1 MEHEGG
7 TAIGYLS
14 VVRYGWGIYGRERE
28 RERERARER
37 IGSVNGRS
45 KREGFCNC
53 KLLLQLDMHIV
64 QTRDKRSF
72 ETSNN

>member
-14 VVRYGWGIYGRERE
+14 VVRYGWGIDGRERE
-28 RERERARER
+28 REREG